1 MKKETC
7 YNKKEQVQL
16 EELWNMATRTYKEI
30 PENDPYY
37 AEAVHII
44 GQVQNIAGISK
55 DEATRILK
63 YNTKDLN
70 DADLMY
76 STNTCT

>member
-1 MKKETC
+1 MFSQDYGLKKEPAIT
-7 YNKKEQVQL
+7 KTIGHL

-55 DEATRILK
+55 DEATR
-63 YNTKDLN
+63 N
-70 DADLMY
+70 
-76 STNTCT
+76 S